1 MGRIRKVCP
10 KDAPLVSSVES
21 ADSSK
26 EPFVPNDFA
35 DDNDM
40 SLDCSGDD
48 VELDKA
54 LYNFYVNNK
63 VKLLKRKLSYVS
75 RMNVRQKRSSDY
87 PVCATFT
94 RYSGKF
100 FSAVVDGLCSRYKGV
115 IQKYGM
121 GCLLNFV
128 RTGVPLRLVKWLASR
143 FDVPAS
149 EFQLKRKFIPLTKY
163 DIHDILDLPV
173 DCEPVVS
180 DPEAGRDF
188 ILSHF
193 NLTSIPPV
201 SFFANKLKSAEVD
214 LSDEDVFI
222 CFMIVA
228 FSTFL
233 CPNSSLSPS
242 PKYLHIFQDCQ
253 SVCAYDLSSF
263 VYEWL
268 LSSIK
273 KFKDATKVASKRS
286 VTFGGCHYA
295 FAVAYLDHLNF
306 GLHSVPDVNPCIL
319 AWRGNKVKQFAEL
332 DRNNSRSFGKRP
344 LKHLC
349 APINM
354 QGSVE
359 KSTGSKSSGIGP
371 SDGSFAMKVQR
382 TICPHFGSQ
391 SALEVIE
398 LVQTRNHD
406 KPNIFIDWAESLVLN
421 VLECVLSSSVPK
433 VSGSEHQSMS
443 KFSFG
448 NKSVSF
454 NSAIANGVFAKSDGI
469 PEVAKSDV
477 VPEVA
482 KSNVVPEAATSDGI
496 PEIAK
501 SDGIPEVVVQQE
513 SRPAVTPEVVTP
525 IVPPAVIFGGLH
537 NPVVLSSSSTPAK
550 LRNEAVA
557 KEGPVPVCTLFSED
571 KAKDSIAA
579 VPPKGISPSKSK
591 CEITDVDFF
600 VLLSDAHA
608 KDCDDKEDVNAFGIP
623 SLAELNRVL
632 GIQPPANVCNDIP
645 VHAHEK
651 STIEDTNSFRVMS
664 PLLPI
669 RLSQYFHNELGDVQ
683 CSQYVADRYL
693 KSFNSP
699 NDEDCIVMVNV
710 AHSDHSKPTNY
721 VNPPTVD
728 LCSRDV
734 ITKLPKLF

>member
-1 MGRIRKVCP
+1 MAARHIAAGVLLDVSNSMGRIRKVCP

-35 DDNDM
+35 DDNAM

-63 VKLLKRKLSYVS
+63 VKLLKRKLSSVS

-100 FSAVVDGLCSRYKGV
+100 FSPVVDGLCSRYKGV

-128 RTGVPLRLVKWLASR
+128 RTEVPLRLVKWLASR

-193 NLTSIPPV
+193 NLT
-201 SFFANKLKSAEVD
+201 K
-214 LSDEDVFI
+214 
-222 CFMIVA
+222 
-228 FSTFL
+228 
-233 CPNSSLSPS
+233 
-242 PKYLHIFQDCQ
+242 
-253 SVCAYDLSSF
+253 
-263 VYEWL
+263 
-268 LSSIK
+268 
-273 KFKDATKVASKRS
+273 
-286 VTFGGCHYA
+286 
-295 FAVAYLDHLNF
+295 
-306 GLHSVPDVNPCIL
+306 
-319 AWRGNKVKQFAEL
+319 L

-344 LKHLC
+344 LKRLC

-359 KSTGSKSSGIGP
+359 KSTGS
-371 SDGSFAMKVQR
+371 
-382 TICPHFGSQ
+382 
-391 SALEVIE
+391 
-398 LVQTRNHD
+398 
-406 KPNIFIDWAESLVLN
+406 
-421 VLECVLSSSVPK
+421 
-433 VSGSEHQSMS
+433 
-443 KFSFG
+443 

-469 PEVAKSDV
+469 PEVAKFDV

-513 SRPAVTPEVVTP
+513 SRPAVTLEVVTP
-525 IVPPAVIFGGLH
+525 IVPPAVMFGGLH

-579 VPPKGISPSKSK
+579 VPPKGISPSKSR
-591 CEITDVDFF
+591 CEITDVDSF
-600 VLLSDAHA
+600 VLLSDGPA
-608 KDCDDKEDVNAFGIP
+608 KDCDDKDDVNAFGIP

-632 GIQPPANVCNDIP
+632 GIQPPANVCNDTP

-651 STIEDTNSFRVMS
+651 STIEDTNSFRVLS

-669 RLSQYFHNELGDVQ
+669 RLSQYFHNE
-683 CSQYVADRYL
+683 CSQYVVDRYL

-699 NDEDCIVMVNV
+699 NDEVANSPELEILSDMPVVSSAHLSKVASCSKVTAQERRNHLAMVQIASHPEWCKYEAIRYERAYCSYRNLSSLQFKSRVDNFLILCVCRYLFNEAHPSVSKKHLFFSYIGETILDGTVAEIVGNAFNDANSAFPMWRSNMV
-710 AHSDHSKPTNY
+710 
-721 VNPPTVD
+721 
-728 LCSRDV
+728 
-734 ITKLPKLF
+734 F